1 MEILETVVGSFLFA
15 LIFLFGNKLEGPLG
29 FSRRRVLSAAA
40 GVSISYGFI
49 RMLPELNEAG
59 RTFEEATAH
68 RRLLFPDLR
77 VYGSALFGFVLYYG
91 LEHLVKWSR
100 VTGRRNS
107 PDYGGSDPVFLLH
120 IGGFALY
127 GWLVSYLMVRSI
139 SETPI
144 PILLYT
150 LAMGLHFLAL
160 DNALG
165 REHGNLY
172 ARPGRQ
178 ILAAAVLAG
187 WLEIGGQG
195 LYHRDH
201 YRPGLSVDCLSMVL
215 PGGGASGCRHP
226 GSYTVSVNPRSREP
240 DGKAKIERQECRG
253 RSYVGRVEGVEHW
266 AYRAATHGT

>member
-1 MEILETVVGSFLFA
+1 MKILETFIGSFLFA

-40 GVSISYGFI
+40 GVSIAYVFV

-59 RTFEEATAH
+59 KTFVEATAH
-68 RRLLFPDLR
+68 RRLPTPALR
-77 VYGSALFGFVLYYG
+77 VYVSALFGFVLYYG
-91 LEHLVKWSR
+91 LEHLVNWSR
-100 VTGRRNS
+100 VTDRRNS
-107 PDYGGSDPVFLLH
+107 PGYGSRDPVFLIH

-165 REHGNLY
+165 REHENFY
-172 ARPGRQ
+172 ACPGRQ
-178 ILAAAVLAG
+178 ILAAAALAG
-187 WLEIGGQG
+187 WLSGVWVEFPKPVIITLLGLVSGG
-195 LYHRDH
+195 
-201 YRPGLSVDCLSMVL
+201 VVMNSMIMEL
-215 PGGGASGCRHP
+215 PSGKEGRFWAFCAGAG
-226 GSYTVSVNPRSREP
+226 
-240 DGKAKIERQECRG
+240 
-253 RSYVGRVEGVEHW
+253 
-266 AYRAATHGT
+266 AYAMLLLVIR